1 MRMRHRFLH
10 HLTCE
15 YKRNRIA
22 PCADPQHKGPY
33 AMIAS
38 VKQGESVSSER
49 YKKKRKRQKKTDD
62 LAYGAGDHMKQG
74 GRKGGWG

>member
-1 MRMRHRFLH
+1 
-10 HLTCE
+10 
-15 YKRNRIA
+15 
-22 PCADPQHKGPY
+22 
-33 AMIAS
+33 MIAS

-74 GRKGGWG
+74 GRKGGRDDRLRARRRDDGEYDKKGPDGIAVGP

>member
-1 MRMRHRFLH
+1 M
-10 HLTCE
+10 
-15 YKRNRIA
+15 
-22 PCADPQHKGPY
+22 GSY

-62 LAYGAGDHMKQG
+62 LAHGAGDHMKQED
-74 GRKGGWG
+74 GREAGMIG